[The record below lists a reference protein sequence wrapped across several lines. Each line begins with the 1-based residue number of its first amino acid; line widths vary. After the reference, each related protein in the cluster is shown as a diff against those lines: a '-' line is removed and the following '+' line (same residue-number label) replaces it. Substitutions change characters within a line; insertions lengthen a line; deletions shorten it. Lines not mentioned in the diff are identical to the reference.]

1 MKLPKARKPS
11 AENPIYLDYNA
22 TTPIAPEVVE
32 AMRPYLDE
40 HFGNPSSGHWFGRQT
55 RQAVDTARLQ
65 VAALLGAETDEIV
78 FTSGGSESNNM
89 ALKGAAW
96 AARKQLGDKGNH
108 IITTAI
114 EHPAVLEV
122 CAYLE
127 GQGFRIT
134 RLPVNDR
141 CQVEPAD
148 LLAALDHDTILLSV
162 MHANNETG
170 AIQPVAALARL
181 ARDRGVLVHCD
192 AAQSVGKI
200 PVKVK
205 ELGVDLLSVAG
216 HKFYGPKGVGALY
229 MRRGVQLEK
238 LIHGADHEGNRRAGT
253 ENVLL
258 IAGLGAAAELAEQ
271 KMSGGM
277 EHSRK
282 LRDRLWA
289 ALQLSIPDLRLNGPE
304 EERLPNTLSVS
315 FPGIEANA
323 LLQAL
328 PQLAAS
334 AGAACHSGDGGV
346 SGVMAAMGVP
356 AELARGTVRFSTGRY
371 LSEGDV
377 DQAGFLVLEAYC
389 RLVDA
394 R

>member
-1 MKLPKARKPS
+1 MKLSKAKKPS

-22 TTPIAPEVVE
+22 TTPIAPEVAE

-40 HFGNPSSGHWFGRQT
+40 HFGNPSSGHYYGRQT
-55 RQAVDTARLQ
+55 RQAVDTARLKI
-65 VAALLGAETDEIV
+65 AALLGADTDEIV
-78 FTSGGSESNNM
+78 FTSGGSESNNW
-89 ALKGAAW
+89 AIKGAAW
-96 AARKQLGDKGNH
+96 AARKQRGDRANH

-122 CAYLE
+122 CDYLADN
-127 GQGFRIT
+127 GFRVT
-134 RLPVNDR
+134 RLPVNEQ
-141 CQVEPAD
+141 CLVEPAD
-148 LLAALDHDTILLSV
+148 LMAALTEDTILLSV

-181 ARDRGVLVHCD
+181 ARERGVLVHCD

-200 PVKVK
+200 PVKVAD
-205 ELGVDLLSVAG
+205 LGVDLLSVAG
-216 HKFYGPKGVGALY
+216 HKLYGPKGVGALY
-229 MRRGVQLEK
+229 IRRGVKLEK
-238 LIHGADHEGNRRAGT
+238 LIHGADHEQNRRAGT
-253 ENVLL
+253 ENVIL

-271 KMSGGM
+271 NMAAGM
-277 EHSRK
+277 AHSRT

-289 ALQLSIPDLRLNGPE
+289 ALQLSIPDLHLNGPE
-304 EERLPNTLSVS
+304 EGRLPNTLSVS
-315 FPGIEANA
+315 FPHVEANA

-334 AGAACHSGDGGV
+334 AGAACHTGAGGV

-356 AELARGTVRFSTGRY
+356 AGLARGTVRFSTGKY
-371 LSEGDV
+371 LSAADV

-389 RLVDA
+389 RLVDSQ
-394 R
+394 